1 MTGEQWAAG
10 AVERGPAVKKFVVLY
25 VAPQSAQ
32 EQMAESSP
40 EAAQEGMKAWME
52 WAGRAGDGIVDM
64 GNPLGSGMEL
74 TATGASETTTGVA
87 GYGIIQAEDLSG
99 AQALLDGHPHLM
111 MPGASIQVYESL
123 DLPGMSDLP
132 GV

>member
-1 MTGEQWAAG
+1 MKQ
-10 AVERGPAVKKFVVLY
+10 FVVLY
-25 VAPQSAQ
+25 FAPHSAQ

-40 EAAQEGMKAWME
+40 EAAQEGMKAWTE

-64 GNPLGSGMEL
+64 GTPLGAGVEI
-74 TATGASETTTGVA
+74 TATGTPAAATGVA
-87 GYGIIQAEDLSG
+87 GYGILQAEDLGG

-123 DLPGMSDLP
+123 DLPGM
-132 GV
+132 